1 MNNSFEQSEEQ
12 SQENELGLG
21 ATALSQGG
29 PLQLVQPSPVS
40 GIQANALN
48 SNSNQ
53 CELPG
58 SPVGVGQ
65 MLMIYCSHRLLERLA
80 WISESISRYA

>member
-1 MNNSFEQSEEQ
+1 MAEDAGTPPDLSQANVESGMSVSFEEQ
-12 SQENELGLG
+12 SQNNNLDLGTVG
-21 ATALSQGG
+21 VSQGG

-53 CELPG
+53 CELNTCPIHG
-58 SPVGVGQ
+58 
-65 MLMIYCSHRLLERLA
+65 Y
-80 WISESISRYA
+80 